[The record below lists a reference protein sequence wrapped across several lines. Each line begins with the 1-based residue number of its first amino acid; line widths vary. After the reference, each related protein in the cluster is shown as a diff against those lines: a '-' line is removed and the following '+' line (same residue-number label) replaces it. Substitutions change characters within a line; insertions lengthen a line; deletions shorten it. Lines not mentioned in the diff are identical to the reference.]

1 MNEILNLNQIMVKKK
16 FVNPQQSLEEKN
28 KIDEK
33 ESNEKVSTGNIKGR
47 RFSIYRSY
55 EIEKPKFQ
63 FENAFFK

>member
-16 FVNPQQSLEEKN
+16 FVNPQQSQEEKN

-33 ESNEKVSTGNIKGR
+33 ESTDQVKGR
-47 RFSIYRSY
+47 QVSIYRSY

-63 FENAFFK
+63 FENTFYK